1 MTQHEDLDGRN
12 AGEVIKQIAIDL
24 LAGKRIEIIYCNGK
38 GRSIQGIL
46 IRTAPPLLKF
56 PDLPFTAQL
65 EYYDLE
71 PNELLGDQTMIRS
84 GETTYWRGYE

>member
-1 MTQHEDLDGRN
+1 MTKHHDLDGRN
-12 AGEVIKQIAIDL
+12 ANDAIKQIAIDL
-24 LAGKRIEIIYCNGK
+24 LAGKRIEITYCNGQ
-38 GRSIQGIL
+38 GRSIQGVL
-46 IRTAPPLLKF
+46 IRAAPQEF

>member
-1 MTQHEDLDGRN
+1 MTQHNDLDGRN
-12 AGEVIKQIAIDL
+12 AVEVIKQIAVDL
-24 LAGKRIEIIYCNGK
+24 LAGKRIEITYCNGK
-38 GRSIQGIL
+38 GRSIQGVL
-46 IRTAPPLLKF
+46 IRAAPQEF